1 MVSKMTDIIKKYGLS
16 NAQRI
21 SELRRTIGV
30 NRLEISGKN
39 FRVVNNDCVDESRR
53 IEDNSVGLIHTSIPF
68 ANHYEYTPSYNDF
81 GHTQNNEHFWNQ
93 MDYLTPEL
101 LRILKPGRIY
111 ACHVK
116 DRILFGNVTGKGA
129 PTVSPFHA
137 ECIFHS
143 IKHGFDYQG
152 MITIVTD
159 VVRENNQTY
168 RLGWSEQC
176 KDGSKM
182 GVGSP
187 EYILIFRKPQSDRS
201 KGYADEPIQKTKE
214 EYSRARW
221 QVDAHAFWR
230 SSGDRMLCPDELAQM
245 KTLDFVSAFKKSSAE
260 NIYDYDEHV
269 HIGEQIDDRGKL
281 PSTFMSIAPESL
293 DPDVWTDVNRMLT
306 LNNNQTQRCQNNH
319 ICPLQIDIVKRIIN
333 RYSNSG
339 DVVFDPFGGIMTVP
353 NVAIKMGRF
362 GIASELNPEYFR
374 DGVKYL
380 EAFER
385 GQKQQS
391 LFDYIEEEN
400 KK

>member
-1 MVSKMTDIIKKYGLS
+1 
-16 NAQRI
+16 
-21 SELRRTIGV
+21 
-30 NRLEISGKN
+30 
-39 FRVVNNDCVDESRR
+39 
-53 IEDNSVGLIHTSIPF
+53 
-68 ANHYEYTPSYNDF
+68 
-81 GHTQNNEHFWNQ
+81 
-93 MDYLTPEL
+93 
-101 LRILKPGRIY
+101 
-111 ACHVK
+111 
-116 DRILFGNVTGKGA
+116 
-129 PTVSPFHA
+129 
-137 ECIFHS
+137 
-143 IKHGFDYQG
+143 
-152 MITIVTD
+152 
-159 VVRENNQTY
+159 
-168 RLGWSEQC
+168 
-176 KDGSKM
+176 
-182 GVGSP
+182 
-187 EYILIFRKPQSDRS
+187 
-201 KGYADEPIQKTKE
+201 
-214 EYSRARW
+214 
-221 QVDAHAFWR
+221 
-230 SSGDRMLCPDELAQM
+230 MLCPDELAQM